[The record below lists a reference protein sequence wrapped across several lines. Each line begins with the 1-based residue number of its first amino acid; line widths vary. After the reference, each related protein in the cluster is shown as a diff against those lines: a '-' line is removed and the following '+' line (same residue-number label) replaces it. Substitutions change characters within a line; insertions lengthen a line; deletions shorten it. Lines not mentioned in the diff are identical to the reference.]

1 MMRGAGDAPPKTRR
15 ARGSHR
21 AAVGRPRED
30 GLPVTADGPAVQGR
44 VQDRPMASELPPK
57 QPGSPPGSPPPGPG
71 GSPAQRLSHYRAL
84 KNWRVRS
91 RLILLVIIPTITAV
105 VGGGIFIASSL
116 HSAVVDQRVVTLA
129 GLSDKVTGLVQALQT
144 ERQDTIRFIVL
155 QNGGGRG
162 ATAKTGIPPTQE
174 LRLLSQDYATTDSWA
189 RQVRSRAA
197 GIGGSYPVLAQ
208 QDTKSALTVIG
219 NLPSIRTTA
228 TTTQLPA
235 LIVIKEYATA
245 ISSLLAVESQIA
257 VGSSDSSLAGEV
269 RVLGLVSSMKEEAS
283 QQQALLTSA
292 LRPDLVSL
300 GQFGPT
306 QQVALTD
313 AQAQQQGNLNE
324 FGTAATARQQQLLDG
339 VLSSPNIVQAQA
351 QEQQAISLASSNSP
365 IATDPTVSD
374 ASSALGYVVS
384 GMRSAEQQFAG
395 SVLNRG
401 TSLHNGAIALAIIYS
416 LAVALLLGIAL
427 ITTLII
433 GRSMVR
439 PLRRLRNGALEV
451 AEDRLPEAV
460 RRINEAGGTGIPAD
474 VEPIDVDSSD
484 EIGEVARAFDQVHQ
498 EAVRLAGNEA
508 ALRGNVSTMFI
519 SLSRRSVP
527 LIDRLSR
534 MIDALELTEDDPDRL
549 SDLFAM
555 DHLVTRMRRNS
566 ENLLVLAGEEP
577 VRKWSEPVPLTD
589 VVRAAAS
596 EIEQYSRVLLDI
608 QPGIVVSGQAAADV
622 VHLLA
627 EIIENATT
635 FSPDQTPVRVFG
647 QEVSSGGVML
657 EVTDRGI
664 GISPGRLSDINWRL
678 ENPPVIDVSVSQH
691 MGLFA
696 VSRLAAR
703 SGVRIRLRAATPQGL
718 SALVWLPGTLA
729 GRETPHDAEERARR
743 MAEAPSPAALRPGRR
758 GRSGAGPA
766 TAGTRRGSN
775 WFRAQRPSG
784 PLPSGQPV
792 PARVPAPEPVGAPA
806 APSPAPAMPAAAPP
820 MPAPASP
827 MPAPAPPRPARPV
840 PAMSAS
846 GLPSRPVPTPG
857 GGRGDGPGPGGAR
870 GDGGPGGGR
879 PLASGPQAGG
889 PASPPVTAELSAS
902 GLPMRRPGANLFPG
916 SIDGARASDPGDGD
930 PGRDG
935 AQVPEGTTDRQ
946 GAGGPARPPRPASPL
961 RRSPESA
968 RSRLSGFQL
977 GSREAEAGMPGAG
990 EEPTR

>member
-1 MMRGAGDAPPKTRR
+1 M
-15 ARGSHR
+15 
-21 AAVGRPRED
+21 
-30 GLPVTADGPAVQGR
+30 
-44 VQDRPMASELPPK
+44 
-57 QPGSPPGSPPPGPG
+57 
-71 GSPAQRLSHYRAL
+71 
-84 KNWRVRS
+84 RS
-91 RLILLVIIPTITAV
+91 RLILLVIIPTVTAV
-105 VGGGIFIASSL
+105 VGGAVFIASSL
-116 HSAVVDQRVVTLA
+116 QRAVVDQRVVTMA
-129 GLSDKVTGLVQALQT
+129 GLSNQVTGLVGALQT
-144 ERQDTIRFIVL
+144 ERQDTVRFIVL
-155 QNGGGRG
+155 GSGGGGRG
-162 ATAKTGIPPTQE
+162 ASAKSPILPTQE
-174 LRLLSQDYATTDSWA
+174 LRLLGQDYATTDRWA
-189 RQVRSRAA
+189 SQVKTLAG
-197 GIGGSYPVLAQ
+197 GIGSSYPVLAQ
-208 QDTKSALTVIG
+208 QDSKSALTVIG
-219 NLPSIRTTA
+219 NLPPIRATA
-228 TTTQLPA
+228 TGTQLPP

-245 ISSLLAVESQIA
+245 ISDLLAVESQIA

-300 GQFGPT
+300 GQFGPA
-306 QQVALTD
+306 QQAALTD
-313 AQAQQQGNLNE
+313 AQAQQQGNLSE
-324 FGTAATARQQQLLDG
+324 FGTAATAKQQQLLNG
-339 VLSSPNIVQAQA
+339 VLSSPSIVQAQA

-374 ASSALGYVVS
+374 ASSALGYVVT
-384 GMRSAEQQFAG
+384 GMRSAEQQFA
-395 SVLNRG
+395 SSALSRG
-401 TSLHNGAIALAIIYS
+401 QSLHNGAIALAVIYG

-460 RRINEAGGTGIPAD
+460 RRINEAGGDGIPAD

-534 MIDALELTEDDPDRL
+534 MIDSLELTEDDPDRL
-549 SDLFAM
+549 SDLFSM

-596 EIEQYSRVLLDI
+596 EIEQYGRVLLEI
-608 QPGIVVSGQAAADV
+608 QPGIVVSGHAAADV

-664 GISPGRLSDINWRL
+664 GISPGRLTDMNWRL
-678 ENPPVIDVSVSQH
+678 ENPPLIDVSVSQH

-729 GRETPHDAEERARR
+729 GRETARDAEERSRR
-743 MAEAPSPAALRPGRR
+743 MAEAPASSAALRPGGRR
-758 GRSGAGPA
+758 GRSGAA
-766 TAGTRRGSN
+766 HAAGGNRRASN
-775 WFRAQRPSG
+775 WFRAQRPSE
-784 PLPSGQPV
+784 Q
-792 PARVPAPEPVGAPA
+792 RVPAGAPASAPAAAPVRVPAAPIGVPAAGTAMPAPA
-806 APSPAPAMPAAAPP
+806 APAP
-820 MPAPASP
+820 
-827 MPAPAPPRPARPV
+827 V
-840 PAMSAS
+840 MSAS
-846 GLPSRPVPTPG
+846 GLPTRQASSRQAPSP
-857 GGRGDGPGPGGAR
+857 GAR
-870 GDGGPGGGR
+870 P
-879 PLASGPQAGG
+879 AGG
-889 PASPPVTAELSAS
+889 PVQPPVTGPPQPPAAADLMAS
-902 GLPMRRPGANLFPG
+902 GLPLRRPGANLFPG
-916 SIDGARASDPGDGD
+916 SIGGDQPGDSAPDEAQEAGAPD
-930 PGRDG
+930 GTPDSPG
-935 AQVPEGTTDRQ
+935 T
-946 GAGGPARPPRPASPL
+946 GGPARPPRQGPPL
-961 RRSPESA
+961 RRSPDSV

-977 GSREAEAGMPGAG
+977 GSREAESGMPGAG
-990 EEPTR
+990 EESTR

>member
-1 MMRGAGDAPPKTRR
+1 
-15 ARGSHR
+15 
-21 AAVGRPRED
+21 V
-30 GLPVTADGPAVQGR
+30 PVTADGTA
-44 VQDRPMASELPPK
+44 VQDRAAPSPFLPK
-57 QPGSPPGSPPPGPG
+57 QPGHQPPASG
-71 GSPAQRLSHYRAL
+71 PAQRLAPYRAL

-91 RLILLVIIPTITAV
+91 RLILLVIIPTVTAV
-105 VGGGIFIASSL
+105 VGGGVFVASSL
-116 HSAVVDQRVVTLA
+116 QKAVADQRVVAMA
-129 GLSDKVTGLVQALQT
+129 GLSNQVTGLVQALQT

-155 QNGGGRG
+155 GSGGGGRG
-162 ATAKTGIPPTQE
+162 ATAKSPIQPTQE
-174 LRLLSQDYATTDSWA
+174 LRLLAQDYATTNRWSG
-189 RQVRSRAA
+189 QVKTLAG
-197 GIGGSYPVLAQ
+197 GIGSSYPVLAQ
-208 QDTKSALTVIG
+208 QDSKSALTVIG
-219 NLPSIRTTA
+219 NLSAIRSAA
-228 TTTQLPA
+228 TSTQLPP

-245 ISSLLAVESQIA
+245 ISDLLAVESQIA
-257 VGSSDSSLAGEV
+257 VGSGDSDLAGEV

-300 GQFGPT
+300 GQFGPA
-306 QQVALTD
+306 QQAALTD
-313 AQAQQQGNLNE
+313 AQAQQQGNLSE
-324 FGTAATARQQQLLDG
+324 FGTAATASQQQLLNG

-395 SVLNRG
+395 SVLSRG
-401 TSLHNGAIALAIIYS
+401 TSLHNGAIALAVIYG

-427 ITTLII
+427 ISTLII

-451 AEDRLPEAV
+451 AEDRLPDAV
-460 RRINEAGGTGIPAD
+460 RRINETGGDGIPAD

-508 ALRGNVSTMFI
+508 ALRGNVSAMFI

-534 MIDALELTEDDPDRL
+534 MIDSLELTEDDPDRL
-549 SDLFAM
+549 SDLFSM

-596 EIEQYSRVLLDI
+596 EIEQYGRVLLDI

-627 EIIENATT
+627 EIIENATM

-647 QEVSSGGVML
+647 QEVSTGGVML

-664 GISPGRLSDINWRL
+664 GISPGRLTDINWRL
-678 ENPPVIDVSVSQH
+678 ENPPLIDVSVSQH

-703 SGVRIRLRAATPQGL
+703 SGVRIRLRSAAPQGL

-729 GRETPHDAEERARR
+729 GKETARDAEERARR
-743 MAEAPSPAALRPGRR
+743 LAEGPATAATLRPGGRR
-758 GRSGAGPA
+758 GRGGQP
-766 TAGTRRGSN
+766 GHRRASN
-775 WFRAQRPSG
+775 WFRAQRPSE
-784 PLPSGQPV
+784 Q
-792 PARVPAPEPVGAPA
+792 RVPAGTPASVPAGAGAGAPA
-806 APSPAPAMPAAAPP
+806 AAPVSVPAAPIGVPAAGTAIPAAA
-820 MPAPASP
+820 APSP
-827 MPAPAPPRPARPV
+827 VMT
-840 PAMSAS
+840 AS
-846 GLPSRPVPTPG
+846 GLPSRQASS
-857 GGRGDGPGPGGAR
+857 GAR
-870 GDGGPGGGR
+870 PGSSSWAAQ
-879 PLASGPQAGG
+879 PAQPSATG
-889 PASPPVTAELSAS
+889 PAQPPAAADLTSS
-902 GLPMRRPGANLFPG
+902 GLPLRRPGANLFPG
-916 SIDGARASDPGDGD
+916 SIDGAKPDDPAPDEGQEADGLS
-930 PGRDG
+930 G
-935 AQVPEGTTDRQ
+935 GTPDSPAT
-946 GAGGPARPPRPASPL
+946 GGPARPPRQGPPL

-977 GSREAEAGMPGAG
+977 GSREAEAGIPPGAG
-990 EEPTR
+990 EESTR

>member
-1 MMRGAGDAPPKTRR
+1 MMRGAGDAPPRTRK

-21 AAVGRPRED
+21 AAAGRPRED
-30 GLPVTADGPAVQGR
+30 GTPVTADGTA
-44 VQDRPMASELPPK
+44 VQDRPAPGAFLPK
-57 QPGSPPGSPPPGPG
+57 QPGHQPPGG
-71 GSPAQRLSHYRAL
+71 GPAQRLAPYRAL

-116 HSAVVDQRVVTLA
+116 QRAVVDQRVVAMA
-129 GLSDKVTGLVQALQT
+129 GLSNQVTGLIQALQT
-144 ERQDTIRFIVL
+144 ERQDTVRFIML
-155 QNGGGRG
+155 GSGGGGRG
-162 ATAKTGIPPTQE
+162 ASAKSAIPPTQE
-174 LRLLSQDYATTDSWA
+174 LRLLGQDYATTNRWA
-189 RQVRSRAA
+189 GQVKTLAG
-197 GIGGSYPVLAQ
+197 GIGSSYPALAQ
-208 QDTKSALTVIG
+208 QDSKSALTVIG
-219 NLPSIRTTA
+219 NLPPIRATA
-228 TTTQLPA
+228 TGTELPP

-245 ISSLLAVESQIA
+245 ISDLLAVESQIA

-300 GQFGPT
+300 GQFGPA
-306 QQVALTD
+306 QQSALTD
-313 AQAQQQGNLNE
+313 AQAQQQGNLSE

-339 VLSSPNIVQAQA
+339 VLSSPSIVQAQA

-384 GMRSAEQQFAG
+384 GMRSAEQQFSG
-395 SVLNRG
+395 SVLSRG
-401 TSLHNGAIALAIIYS
+401 TSLHNGAIALAVIYS

-460 RRINEAGGTGIPAD
+460 RRINEAGGDGIPAD

-508 ALRGNVSTMFI
+508 ALRGNVSAMFI

-534 MIDALELTEDDPDRL
+534 MIDSLELTEDDPDRL
-549 SDLFAM
+549 SDLFSM

-596 EIEQYSRVLLDI
+596 EIEQYGRVLLDI
-608 QPGIVVSGQAAADV
+608 QPGIVVSGHAAADV

-664 GISPGRLSDINWRL
+664 GISAGRLSDMNWRL
-678 ENPPVIDVSVSQH
+678 ENPPLIDVSVSQH

-703 SGVRIRLRAATPQGL
+703 SGVRIRLRAAAPQGL

-729 GRETPHDAEERARR
+729 GKETARDAEERSRR
-743 MAEAPSPAALRPGRR
+743 LAEGAASSAGLRPGGRR
-758 GRSGAGPA
+758 ARGGAGQ
-766 TAGTRRGSN
+766 AGAGNRRASN
-775 WFRAQRPSG
+775 WFRARRPSE
-784 PLPSGQPV
+784 Q
-792 PARVPAPEPVGAPA
+792 RVPAGTSASTSASAPA
-806 APSPAPAMPAAAPP
+806 AVPAAAPV
-820 MPAPASP
+820 S
-827 MPAPAPPRPARPV
+827 V
-840 PAMSAS
+840 PAASAVPSPVMSAS
-846 GLPSRPVPTPG
+846 GAPSRPAPSLGPRPG
-857 GGRGDGPGPGGAR
+857 KGPAQ
-870 GDGGPGGGR
+870 
-879 PLASGPQAGG
+879 PLAA
-889 PASPPVTAELSAS
+889 ADLTAS
-902 GLPMRRPGANLFPG
+902 GLPLRRPGANLFPG
-916 SIDGARASDPGDGD
+916 SIDGAKADDPGPDEAQEAAGTPD
-930 PGRDG
+930 SPG
-935 AQVPEGTTDRQ
+935 T
-946 GAGGPARPPRPASPL
+946 GGPARSPRQGPPL

-977 GSREAEAGMPGAG
+977 GSREAEAGLPGAG
-990 EEPTR
+990 EEPSR

>member
-1 MMRGAGDAPPKTRR
+1 M
-15 ARGSHR
+15 
-21 AAVGRPRED
+21 
-30 GLPVTADGPAVQGR
+30 PVTADGPAVQ
-44 VQDRPMASELPPK
+44 DRPAPSALLPK
-57 QPGSPPGSPPPGPG
+57 QPESQPPAGGP
-71 GSPAQRLSHYRAL
+71 ARRLVPYRTL

-91 RLILLVIIPTITAV
+91 RLILLVIIPTVTAV

-116 HSAVVDQRVVTLA
+116 QRAVVDQRVVTMA
-129 GLSDKVTGLVQALQT
+129 DLSDQVTGLVQALQT
-144 ERQDTIRFIVL
+144 ERQDTVRFIML
-155 QNGGGRG
+155 GSGDGGRG
-162 ATAKTGIPPTQE
+162 ASAKSAIPPTQE
-174 LRLLSQDYATTDSWA
+174 LRLLGQDYATTDRWA
-189 RQVRSRAA
+189 SQVKSRAG
-197 GIGGSYPVLAQ
+197 GIGSSYPGLAQ
-208 QDTKSALTVIG
+208 QDSKSALTVIG
-219 NLPSIRTTA
+219 NLPPIRATA
-228 TTTQLPA
+228 TGTQLPP

-245 ISSLLAVESQIA
+245 ISDLLAVESQIA

-300 GQFGPT
+300 GRFGPS
-306 QQVALTD
+306 QQSALTD
-313 AQAQQQGNLNE
+313 AQAQQQGNLSE
-324 FGTAATARQQQLLDG
+324 FGTAATASQQQRLDG
-339 VLSSPNIVQAQA
+339 VLSSPSIVQAQA

-395 SVLNRG
+395 SVLSRG
-401 TSLHNGAIALAIIYS
+401 TSLHDGAIALAVIYS

-460 RRINEAGGTGIPAD
+460 RRINEAGGDTIPAD
-474 VEPIDVDSSD
+474 VDPIDVDSSD

-508 ALRGNVSTMFI
+508 ALRGNVSAMFI

-534 MIDALELTEDDPDRL
+534 MIDSLELTEDDPDRL
-549 SDLFAM
+549 SDLFSM

-596 EIEQYSRVLLDI
+596 EIEQYGRVLLDI

-635 FSPDQTPVRVFG
+635 FSPDQAPVRVFG

-678 ENPPVIDVSVSQH
+678 ENPPLIDVSVSQH

-718 SALVWLPGTLA
+718 SALVWLPATLA
-729 GRETPHDAEERARR
+729 GRETAHDAEERSRR
-743 MAEAPSPAALRPGRR
+743 LAESPSPSALRPGGRR
-758 GRSGAGPA
+758 ARGGAGQ
-766 TAGTRRGSN
+766 AGAGNRRGSN

-784 PLPSGQPV
+784 E
-792 PARVPAPEPVGAPA
+792 RVPASVPTA
-806 APSPAPAMPAAAPP
+806 APAAAPVSVP
-820 MPAPASP
+820 AAPIGVPAAPITAPIPAMPSPAV
-827 MPAPAPPRPARPV
+827 PP

-846 GLPSRPVPTPG
+846 G
-857 GGRGDGPGPGGAR
+857 
-870 GDGGPGGGR
+870 
-879 PLASGPQAGG
+879 
-889 PASPPVTAELSAS
+889 PAQPPAAADLTAS
-902 GLPMRRPGANLFPG
+902 GLPLRRPGANLFPG
-916 SIDGARASDPGDGD
+916 SIDGATAGDTAPDETAGAGGTPGGTPDS
-930 PGRDG
+930 PG
-935 AQVPEGTTDRQ
+935 T
-946 GAGGPARPPRPASPL
+946 GGPARPPRQAPPL

-977 GSREAEAGMPGAG
+977 GSREAETGMPGAG
-990 EEPTR
+990 EEASR

>member
-1 MMRGAGDAPPKTRR
+1 M
-15 ARGSHR
+15 
-21 AAVGRPRED
+21 
-30 GLPVTADGPAVQGR
+30 PVTPDGTAF
-44 VQDRPMASELPPK
+44 QDRPAPSALLPK
-57 QPGSPPGSPPPGPG
+57 QPGQPAPG
-71 GSPAQRLSHYRAL
+71 GGPAQRLAPYRAL
-84 KNWRVRS
+84 RNWRVRS
-91 RLILLVIIPTITAV
+91 RLILLVIIPTVTAV
-105 VGGGIFIASSL
+105 VGGAVFIASSL
-116 HSAVVDQRVVTLA
+116 QRASVDQRVVTMA
-129 GLSDKVTGLVQALQT
+129 GLSNQVTGLVGALQT
-144 ERQDTIRFIVL
+144 ERQDTVRFIVL
-155 QNGGGRG
+155 GQGGGGRG
-162 ATAKTGIPPTQE
+162 ASAKSPILPTQE
-174 LRLLSQDYATTDSWA
+174 LRLLGQDYATTDRWA
-189 RQVRSRAA
+189 SQVKTLAG
-197 GIGGSYPVLAQ
+197 GIGSSYPVLAQ
-208 QDTKSALTVIG
+208 QDSKSALTVIG
-219 NLPSIRTTA
+219 NLPPIRATA
-228 TTTQLPA
+228 TGTQLPP

-245 ISSLLAVESQIA
+245 ISDLLALESQIA

-300 GQFGPT
+300 GQFGPA
-306 QQVALTD
+306 QQSALTD
-313 AQAQQQGNLNE
+313 AQAQQQGNLSE
-324 FGTAATARQQQLLDG
+324 FGTAATAGQQQLLNG
-339 VLSSPNIVQAQA
+339 VLSSPSIVQAQA

-374 ASSALGYVVS
+374 ASSALGYVVT
-384 GMRSAEQQFAG
+384 GMRSAEQQFA
-395 SVLNRG
+395 SSALSRG
-401 TSLHNGAIALAIIYS
+401 QSLHNGAIALAIIYS

-460 RRINEAGGTGIPAD
+460 RRINEAGGDGIPAD

-508 ALRGNVSTMFI
+508 ALRGNVSAMFI

-534 MIDALELTEDDPDRL
+534 MIDSLELTEDDPDRL
-549 SDLFAM
+549 SDLFSM

-596 EIEQYSRVLLDI
+596 EIEQYGRVLLEI
-608 QPGIVVSGQAAADV
+608 QPGIVVSGHAAADV

-635 FSPDQTPVRVFG
+635 FSPDQAPVRVFG

-664 GISPGRLSDINWRL
+664 GISPGRLTDINWRL
-678 ENPPVIDVSVSQH
+678 ENPPLIDVSVSQH

-729 GRETPHDAEERARR
+729 GRETARDAEERSRR
-743 MAEAPSPAALRPGRR
+743 MAEAPASSAALRPGGRR
-758 GRSGAGPA
+758 GRSGAGHA
-766 TAGTRRGSN
+766 AGGNRRASN
-775 WFRAQRPSG
+775 WFRAQRPSE
-784 PLPSGQPV
+784 Q
-792 PARVPAPEPVGAPA
+792 RVPAGASAGAPTAAPAAAPVGFPAAPIGVPAAGPAMPAPA
-806 APSPAPAMPAAAPP
+806 APSP
-820 MPAPASP
+820 
-827 MPAPAPPRPARPV
+827 V
-840 PAMSAS
+840 MSAS
-846 GLPSRPVPTPG
+846 GLPTRQAPAPGPRPV
-857 GGRGDGPGPGGAR
+857 
-870 GDGGPGGGR
+870 GGPV
-879 PLASGPQAGG
+879 P
-889 PASPPVTAELSAS
+889 PPVTGPPQPPAAADLTAS
-902 GLPMRRPGANLFPG
+902 GLPLRRPGANLFPG
-916 SIDGARASDPGDGD
+916 SIDGSKPDDSAPDEAQETGAPGETPDS
-930 PGRDG
+930 PGTR
-935 AQVPEGTTDRQ
+935 
-946 GAGGPARPPRPASPL
+946 GPARPPRQGPPL
-961 RRSPESA
+961 RRSPESV

-977 GSREAEAGMPGAG
+977 GSREAESGMPGAG
-990 EEPTR
+990 EESTR

>member
-1 MMRGAGDAPPKTRR
+1 M
-15 ARGSHR
+15 
-21 AAVGRPRED
+21 
-30 GLPVTADGPAVQGR
+30 PVTPDGPAVQDGAA
-44 VQDRPMASELPPK
+44 PSAFLPK
-57 QPGSPPGSPPPGPG
+57 QPGNQPPGG
-71 GSPAQRLSHYRAL
+71 GPAQRLAPYRAL

-91 RLILLVIIPTITAV
+91 RLILLVIIPTVTAV

-116 HSAVVDQRVVTLA
+116 QRAVVDQRVVTMA

-144 ERQDTIRFIVL
+144 ERQDTVRFIML
-155 QNGGGRG
+155 GSGGGGRG
-162 ATAKTGIPPTQE
+162 ASAKSAIPPTQE
-174 LRLLSQDYATTDSWA
+174 LRLLSQDYATTDRWA
-189 RQVRSRAA
+189 GQVKSQAG
-197 GIGGSYPVLAQ
+197 GIGSSYPALAQ
-208 QDTKSALTVIG
+208 QDSKSALTVIR
-219 NLPSIRTTA
+219 NLPPIRATA
-228 TTTQLPA
+228 TGTELPP

-245 ISSLLAVESQIA
+245 ISDLLAVESQIA

-300 GQFGPT
+300 GQFGPS
-306 QQVALTD
+306 QQSALTD
-313 AQAQQQGNLNE
+313 AQAQQQGNLSE
-324 FGTAATARQQQLLDG
+324 FGTAATAGQQQLLDG
-339 VLSSPNIVQAQA
+339 VLSSPSIVQAQA

-395 SVLNRG
+395 SVLSRG
-401 TSLHNGAIALAIIYS
+401 TSLHDGAIALAVIYS

-460 RRINEAGGTGIPAD
+460 RRINEAGGDSIPAD

-508 ALRGNVSTMFI
+508 ALRGNVSAMFI

-534 MIDALELTEDDPDRL
+534 MIDSLELTEDDPDRL
-549 SDLFAM
+549 SDLFSM

-596 EIEQYSRVLLDI
+596 EIEQYGRVLLEI

-635 FSPDQTPVRVFG
+635 FSPDQAPVRVFG
-647 QEVSSGGVML
+647 QEVTSGGVML

-678 ENPPVIDVSVSQH
+678 ENPPLIDVSVSQH

-718 SALVWLPGTLA
+718 SALVWLPATLA
-729 GRETPHDAEERARR
+729 GRETPGDAEERSRR
-743 MAEAPSPAALRPGRR
+743 LAGGPSPAALRPGGRR
-758 GRSGAGPA
+758 ARGSAGQAGAGN
-766 TAGTRRGSN
+766 RRASN
-775 WFRAQRPSG
+775 WFRARRPSE
-784 PLPSGQPV
+784 
-792 PARVPAPEPVGAPA
+792 ARAPDSV
-806 APSPAPAMPAAAPP
+806 PAAAPAA
-820 MPAPASP
+820 APVS
-827 MPAPAPPRPARPV
+827 V
-840 PAMSAS
+840 PAAPIGVSAASITAPIPAMPSPAVPSPVMSAS
-846 GLPSRPVPTPG
+846 GLPSRQASSPGPRPG
-857 GGRGDGPGPGGAR
+857 GGGPGH
-870 GDGGPGGGR
+870 GGPGDGR
-879 PLASGPQAGG
+879 PAVGEPASGPPQP
-889 PASPPVTAELSAS
+889 PAAADLTAS
-902 GLPMRRPGANLFPG
+902 GLPLRRPGANLFPG
-916 SIDGARASDPGDGD
+916 SIDGTKAGD
-930 PGRDG
+930 PAPDE
-935 AQVPEGTTDRQ
+935 AQ
-946 GAGGPARPPRPASPL
+946 GAGGTPGGTPGSPGTGGPARPPRQAPPL

-977 GSREAEAGMPGAG
+977 GSREAETGMPGAG
-990 EEPTR
+990 EEASR